1 MVATKPVRLCSVG
14 MPNELLRK
22 LLLIGKMQ
30 SHCNVCNRLK
40 CNRILLPENLCIFLV
55 MWSKTRY
62 CMKNTSRVE
71 ATTYNFYCR
80 KSSTK
85 LISQLC
91 TSSSKF
97 ISKISRI
104 LLAEAQKYFLF
115 EKQTEI
121 TFLQTEITTVTFLT
135 TKKCCASAAV
145 WSDLVDHWLCQNYP
159 RSSLDSKVAFYL
171 FYLYAYYLFLDSD
184 LMISVARF
192 AIDIIS

>member
-40 CNRILLPENLCIFLV
+40 CNRILLPENRCIFLV

-97 ISKISRI
+97 ILKISRI
-104 LLAEAQKYFLF
+104 LLAEVFIFIKYL
-115 EKQTEI
+115 
-121 TFLQTEITTVTFLT
+121 LT
-135 TKKCCASAAV
+135 KVFFVRKGV
-145 WSDLVDHWLCQNYP
+145 
-159 RSSLDSKVAFYL
+159 LDMMRGIAKNIHQHPMVF
-171 FYLYAYYLFLDSD
+171 
-184 LMISVARF
+184 
-192 AIDIIS
+192 